1 MLLAFCVKDFNTI
14 HKCHKPNYL
23 QMNLRGIVAV
33 SGRPG
38 LFKLIGQN
46 KAGYV
51 LEGLDAQKLKIV
63 ANLSTTKLAS
73 LEDITIYGENQEIK
87 LIDVLT
93 KIAGNKNVP
102 DAKAD
107 SNALKTFFEEVAPD
121 YDKEKVYTSDMKK
134 IVGWYNLL
142 KDLPLF
148 TETAPSLE
156 EETGSVAEDKVDL
169 KPKTT
174 TKAKPT
180 NAKAPT
186 AKSAPAKK
194 ASMTSKKGV

>member
-1 MLLAFCVKDFNTI
+1 
-14 HKCHKPNYL
+14 
-23 QMNLRGIVAV
+23 MNLRGIVAV

-63 ANLSTTKLAS
+63 ANVSTTKLAS
-73 LEDITIYGENQEIK
+73 LEDITIYGEDTELK
-87 LIDVLT
+87 LIDVLA
-93 KIAGNKNVP
+93 KIADHKNVP

-107 SNALKTFFEEVAPD
+107 GIALKAFFEEVAPGF
-121 YDKEKVYTSDMKK
+121 DKEKVYTSDMKK
-134 IVGWYNLL
+134 IVGWFNAI

-156 EETGSVAEDKVDL
+156 EDATGSTADDKVNL

-174 TKAKPT
+174 LKAKPN
-180 NAKAPT
+180 NAKAPS
-186 AKSAPAKK
+186 AKSSAPAKK

>member
-1 MLLAFCVKDFNTI
+1 
-14 HKCHKPNYL
+14 
-23 QMNLRGIVAV
+23 MNLRGIVAV

-51 LEGLDAQKLKIV
+51 LESLDAQKLKIV
-63 ANLSTTKLAS
+63 ANVSTTKLAS
-73 LEDITIYGENQEIK
+73 LEDITVYGEEQELK
-87 LIDVLT
+87 LIDILG
-93 KIAGNKNVP
+93 KIAESKNVP

-107 SNALKTFFEEVAPD
+107 GNALKGFFLEVAPD
-121 YDKEKVYTSDMKK
+121 YDKEKVYTSDIKK
-134 IVGWYNLL
+134 ILAWYSLL

-148 TETAPSLE
+148 TEDAPSLDE
-156 EETGSVAEDKVDL
+156 EATGTAEDKLDL

-174 TKAKPT
+174 LKAKPT
-180 NAKAPT
+180 NTKAPS
-186 AKSAPAKK
+186 AKSSAPAKK

>member
-1 MLLAFCVKDFNTI
+1 
-14 HKCHKPNYL
+14 
-23 QMNLRGIVAV
+23 MNLRGIVAV

-63 ANLSTTKLAS
+63 ANISTTKLAS
-73 LEDITIYGENQEIK
+73 LEDITIYGEDSEIK
-87 LIDVLT
+87 LIEVLT
-93 KIAGNKNVP
+93 KIAAHKNIP
-102 DAKAD
+102 DAKVD
-107 SNALKTFFEEVAPD
+107 GNALKAFFDEVAPN

-134 IVGWYNLL
+134 IIVWYNLL

-148 TETAPSLE
+148 TEEAPSLE
-156 EETGSVAEDKVDL
+156 ETPTGVAVEHKVDL
-169 KPKTT
+169 KPKATV
-174 TKAKPT
+174 KAKPN

-186 AKSAPAKK
+186 AKSSAPAKK

>member
-1 MLLAFCVKDFNTI
+1 
-14 HKCHKPNYL
+14 
-23 QMNLRGIVAV
+23 MNLRGIVAV

-63 ANLSTTKLAS
+63 ANVSTTKLAS
-73 LEDITIYGENQEIK
+73 LEDITIYGEEQEIK

-93 KIAGNKNVP
+93 KIADHKNVP
-102 DAKAD
+102 DSKAD
-107 SNALKTFFEEVAPD
+107 GNALKAFFSDVAPD
-121 YDKEKVYTSDMKK
+121 YDKEKVYSSDMKK
-134 IVGWYNLL
+134 IIVWYNLL

-148 TETAPSLE
+148 TEAAPGLEEETPSLE
-156 EETGSVAEDKVDL
+156 EKVDL
-169 KPKTT
+169 KPKATV
-174 TKAKPT
+174 KAKPN

-186 AKSAPAKK
+186 AKSSAPAKK
-194 ASMTSKKGV
+194 ANMTSKKGV